1 MAGGVHIYG
10 KVVEAITGGSEVS
23 GVVETEA
30 QRVESRANTMARQS
44 GWGMDVDPYGHV
56 VKDGLGIVAARNIN
70 NSHNAANAENAK
82 NNTLKK
88 ALGV

>member
-10 KVVEAITGGSEVS
+10 KVVEAITGGSDVS
-23 GVVETEA
+23 HVVESEA
-30 QRVESRANTMARQS
+30 KRVTARANAMARQS
-44 GWGMDVDPYGHV
+44 GWGMDADPYGHV

-82 NNTLKK
+82 HNTLKK

>member
-1 MAGGVHIYG
+1 MSDNVHIYG
-10 KVVEAITGGSEVS
+10 KVVEAIMGGSEVS
-23 GVVETEA
+23 RVVESEA
-30 QRVESRANTMARQS
+30 KQVTARANAMARTN
-44 GWGMDVDPYGHV
+44 GWGMDADPYGHV

-82 NNTLKK
+82 HNTLKK